1 MILSNSIFTLSYL
14 FVKDLTNILLL
25 FYSNL
30 SSYTNIFLFNIKKK
44 RFGKFLNIEEKY
56 IFVIMYLFFQ
66 RDRKIIYFTD
76 IIFI

>member
-30 SSYTNIFLFNIKKK
+30 SSYINIFLFNIKKK
-44 RFGKFLNIEEKY
+44 DLGNFLILKKNI
-56 IFVIMYLFFQ
+56 FLS
-66 RDRKIIYFTD
+66 
-76 IIFI
+76 

>member
-44 RFGKFLNIEEKY
+44 DLGNFLILKKNI
-56 IFVIMYLFFQ
+56 FLS
-66 RDRKIIYFTD
+66 
-76 IIFI
+76 